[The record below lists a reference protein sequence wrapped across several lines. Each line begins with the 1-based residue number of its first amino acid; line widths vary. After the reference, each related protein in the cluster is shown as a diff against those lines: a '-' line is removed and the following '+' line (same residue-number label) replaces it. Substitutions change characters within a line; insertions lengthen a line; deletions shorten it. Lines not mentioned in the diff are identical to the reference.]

1 MQDIKI
7 IFNVNHSKK
16 EISIICEND
25 SHFNRTWKLK
35 GDIDF
40 EKCIAEALI
49 YVEGLTNKLNS

>member
-25 SHFNRTWKLK
+25 NHFNRTWKLK
-35 GDIDF
+35 GEIDF
-40 EKCIAEALI
+40 EKCITWFFEI
-49 YVEGLTNKLNS
+49 RYITGYS